1 MFNSLLFF
9 LQNDLRGFYVTM
21 MSPESGEPTV
31 PTSTTAGPERSEA
44 SNEAIEAMD
53 TKEDSTVARFAGR
66 VTVIL

>member
-1 MFNSLLFF
+1 
-9 LQNDLRGFYVTM
+9 M